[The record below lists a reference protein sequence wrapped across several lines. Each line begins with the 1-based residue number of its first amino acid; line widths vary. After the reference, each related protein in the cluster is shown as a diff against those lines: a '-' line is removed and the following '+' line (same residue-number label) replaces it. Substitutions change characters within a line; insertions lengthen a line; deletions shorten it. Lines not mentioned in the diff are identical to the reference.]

1 LSGGFWIGDWILE
14 DIGCEWRDGGWL
26 MVGSG
31 LRIKSKIRVNIKIK
45 IRTRAKIMVRIRIRN
60 IVGL

>member
-31 LRIKSKIRVNIKIK
+31 LGLKVKLGLILKV
-45 IRTRAKIMVRIRIRN
+45 KIMVRIRIRN
-60 IVGL
+60 TVGL